1 MGKLAILIALVLCP
15 ALSAGNID
23 KKLPDP
29 TNIVSY
35 GCVVKGP
42 VWRTDHNDPR
52 GRQRRVWILT
62 VWAAHQDPLAK
73 KATRDWKLWYSDRR
87 KRAKSLTDC
96 DKWMERVSR
105 KVKVFRAQ
113 PR

>member
-1 MGKLAILIALVLCP
+1 MRKLVILIALMLCP
-15 ALSAGNID
+15 ALSAGNIS

-29 TNIVSY
+29 VNLRSY
-35 GCVVKGP
+35 GCVINGP
-42 VWRTDHNDPR
+42 VWSTNYNDPQ
-52 GRQRRVWILT
+52 GKQREVWILT

-105 KVKVFRAQ
+105 KAKAFRKEQ
-113 PR
+113 

>member
-1 MGKLAILIALVLCP
+1 MRKMLVLIALVLCP

-29 TNIVSY
+29 VNLRRY
-35 GCVVKGP
+35 GCVIKGP
-42 VWRTDHNDPR
+42 VWRTDYNDPA
-52 GRQRRVWILT
+52 GKQKRVWVLM

-73 KATRDWKLWYSDRR
+73 KATKDWKLWYSDRS
-87 KRAKSLTDC
+87 KRAKALTDC

-105 KVKVFRAQ
+105 KVKAFRSSSK
-113 PR
+113 